1 MAGRAQRAGLAVEEL
16 HAVARTALGGTPER
30 AVSAVNAY
38 AAARGVTFRARRAD
52 LDALDALGK
61 ETRIDPAWYGE
72 QLGRQI
78 ELARHATWER
88 LRESWAPGGDVVV
101 FKDLTPR
108 YADARPDW
116 VEDYVDYT
124 GHPTKYVLRVKHH
137 DADCLTLST
146 YRREGDSQV
155 VQPLRVLRPAG
166 DLRQLRHPHGLDADA
181 QGVDRRP
188 ARSASRVRSH
198 PRDHHARLVPR
209 T

>member
-1 MAGRAQRAGLAVEEL
+1 M
-16 HAVARTALGGTPER
+16 
-30 AVSAVNAY
+30 NAY
-38 AAARGVTFRARRAD
+38 AAARGVAFRARRAD
-52 LDALDALGK
+52 LGALDALGK
-61 ETRIDPAWYGE
+61 ETRIDRAWYGGK
-72 QLGRQI
+72 LGRQI

-88 LRESWAPGGDVVV
+88 LRESWAPGGNVVV

-155 VQPLRVLRPAG
+155 FNPYESYDLLG

-181 QGVDRRP
+181 PRRGPTTGPIRIPCSIASARSSCGSGITRPTSAARDPGSPTPCSDRRCGCAA
-188 ARSASRVRSH
+188 ARS
-198 PRDHHARLVPR
+198 